1 MSSSS
6 DVLQEL
12 LHLKED
18 IEKDLKVNNLLI
30 IINNILG

>member
-18 IEKDLKVNNLLI
+18 IEKDLKINNLLI

>member
-6 DVLQEL
+6 DALQEL

-18 IEKDLKVNNLLI
+18 IEKDLEVNNVLI
-30 IINNILG
+30 II

>member
-6 DVLQEL
+6 DMLQEL

-30 IINNILG
+30 IINIILG

>member
-30 IINNILG
+30 II

>member
-6 DVLQEL
+6 DMLQEL

-30 IINNILG
+30 II

>member
-12 LHLKED
+12 LHLKKD

-30 IINNILG
+30 II